1 MTHRLIHRVF
11 AALCAILCATAVLAQ
26 ETVFEI
32 DKLNPGL
39 GEPPELLDRDTP
51 MGAMESFAYLTGLK
65 RFDEAAHLLDLG
77 NLPKD
82 AQAEE
87 GANLARQLAV
97 IIERKAMIPWGSLPD
112 RPDGWLDPR
121 SQDGTGRIQRSIS
134 LALLDTGSHDVPL
147 RLNRVQPSGGDPVW
161 VVSRQSVEN
170 IPALYRRYGP
180 TKIEQALP
188 SWLRAR
194 AFWGMYLWEVLFVPL
209 LLALAAALGYLVYR
223 AVDVL
228 GKRSNTRLS
237 RAVVRA
243 LRWPAVIAV
252 TTGVVGYGTRDV
264 LVVSGVL
271 DSVISPAVLCGYILA
286 ITLGALM
293 VIDEIFDNISR
304 STPEEL
310 ADPEN
315 RHLRN
320 VATTMSA
327 ARKTV
332 IVIAVLL
339 ALGFVLTSINSF
351 QSLGLSL
358 LASAG
363 AVTVVLGF
371 AAREV
376 LGNILAS
383 VQIALNRSARIGDQL
398 IFEGHYCTVER
409 IHFTY
414 VQLQIWNGNR
424 YVVPVSRFVSDAF
437 ENWSLEDIE
446 MIRPIILTL
455 AQGADVEAMRDFF
468 LNSVE
473 QDDGDE
479 TGPVE
484 RAAVEVIDQD
494 VFGKKVRFSLPTPH
508 ASTGWEMQCKMRE
521 RLLDEARRLQ
531 KEKGAAV
538 LPSDT
543 IRDMPEA

>member
-1 MTHRLIHRVF
+1 MTIRLIRLL
-11 AALCAILCATAVLAQ
+11 AALGAMLWASALLAQ
-26 ETVFEI
+26 EPVFEI
-32 DKLNPGL
+32 DRLNPGL
-39 GEPPELLDRDTP
+39 GEAPAMLDRDTP
-51 MGAMESFAYLTGLK
+51 MGAMESFVHLTDRQRYG
-65 RFDEAAHLLDLG
+65 EAAHLLDLG
-77 NLPKD
+77 GLPED
-82 AQAEE
+82 VQAEE
-87 GANLARQLAV
+87 GANLVRQLAV
-97 IIERKAMIPWGSLPD
+97 IIERKAMIPWGDLPD
-112 RPDGWLDPR
+112 RPDGWHDPR
-121 SQDGTGRIQRSIS
+121 SQDGTGRVQRSIS

-180 TKIEQALP
+180 TAIEQSLP

-194 AFWGMYLWEVLFVPL
+194 AFWGMYVWEVLFVPL

-228 GKRSNTRLS
+228 GKRADTRLS

-252 TTGVVGYGTRDV
+252 TTGVVGYATREV
-264 LVVSGVL
+264 LVVSGLL
-271 DSVISPAVLCGYILA
+271 DSIISPAVLCGYILA

-332 IVIAVLL
+332 IVIAVLM

-351 QSLGLSL
+351 QSLGLAL

-363 AVTVVLGF
+363 AVRVVLGF

-455 AQGADVEAMRDFF
+455 AQGADVEALRDFF

-484 RAAVEVIDQD
+484 KAAVEVIDQD

-531 KEKGAAV
+531 EEKGAAV